1 VGVRCDSAPRAF
13 FFVLLQLLDLLL
25 LTKKMQKMH
34 QNFGMSEKSS
44 TFATSNKKQQR
55 YDKETESKS
64 GTRHIVVVHSIG
76 GGCRRYLRMGINSR
90 MWDLQPDSGGGD
102 VYRYEFRR
110 LGSNS

>member
-1 VGVRCDSAPRAF
+1 MTARPARF
-13 FFVLLQLLDLLL
+13 FLCFCNCLIYCYLQR
-25 LTKKMQKMH
+25 KCKKMH